1 MGRQRGGMEKKSN
14 GTVASNGRD
23 RVEAMLIARF
33 AIDSAFVRVEPLAK
47 VLGIAPSTIY
57 GQMRSGTFCIPFRKI
72 GSTPV
77 VKIDDLV
84 DWYCKEPM
92 PVNGPPI
99 QDDEEELIQGREFG
113 GQNTQQVRA
122 PSREAIEAMASR
134 DLLATVMSKMKSNK
148 L

>member
-1 MGRQRGGMEKKSN
+1 MEKQSD

-84 DWYCKEPM
+84 DWYCKEQMPM
-92 PVNGPPI
+92 NGPSTHDEDERI
-99 QDDEEELIQGREFG
+99 QDSQYE

-134 DLLATVMSKMKSNK
+134 DLLATVMSKMKRK
-148 L
+148 AQGRF

>member
-1 MGRQRGGMEKKSN
+1 MEKKLD

-92 PVNGPPI
+92 PMNGPSAQDNDERI
-99 QDDEEELIQGREFG
+99 QDYQYE

-122 PSREAIEAMASR
+122 PSREAIEALASR
-134 DLLATVMSKMKSNK
+134 DLLATVMSKMKRK
-148 L
+148 APGRF

>member
-1 MGRQRGGMEKKSN
+1 MEKPSD

-84 DWYCKEPM
+84 DWYCREPM
-92 PVNGPPI
+92 PVNGPPFHGEEEQI
-99 QDDEEELIQGREFG
+99 QDSEFG
-113 GQNTQQVRA
+113 GQNTQKVSA
-122 PSREAIEAMASR
+122 PSREAVEAMASR
-134 DLLATVMSKMKSNK
+134 DLVATVMSKMKRKGAGALNGRH
-148 L
+148 